1 MFCSHRGA
9 VHSLPL
15 TFKHIC
21 SVWYTSHSQ
30 FVSPWANTSI
40 PPSPR
45 TFCVLSSF
53 PLLELP
59 LTSCPIYFHSLF
71 NLLWMGFHLCSSV
84 VNRSESYLNFHKPY
98 QVPMMPLLH
107 TAEEKELALCFPVLL
122 LQLWRGPSD
131 LSIVLS
137 IFLKFSTYSQNPSSF
152 MRLAGMELRT
162 HEYCSFTAKLLWRY

>member
-84 VNRSESYLNFHKPY
+84 VNRSESYLNFKCQWCPY
-98 QVPMMPLLH
+98 FTLLKRKNWPC
-107 TAEEKELALCFPVLL
+107 A
-122 LQLWRGPSD
+122 S
-131 LSIVLS
+131 LS
-137 IFLKFSTYSQNPSSF
+137 
-152 MRLAGMELRT
+152 
-162 HEYCSFTAKLLWRY
+162 CSFSSEEDPQTFPLFFQSS